1 MKPCVFLMILGS
13 LLGIIAACIFASPR
27 ASELA
32 LLGAMALM
40 MACAW
45 CMYLSEKYM
54 PKKNK

>member
-1 MKPCVFLMILGS
+1 MKPCVFFLILGS
-13 LLGIIAACIFASPR
+13 LLGITSVCIFASPR

-40 MACAW
+40 IVCAW

-54 PKKNK
+54 PKKK